1 VPPRQGQ
8 QDRINDDFIKSV
20 REQVTEET
28 SALFLLTGKVTID
41 KVEEAFK
48 DFDKGE
54 LIQSNLSTEQ
64 EAKLREH
71 FGVE

>member
-1 VPPRQGQ
+1 
-8 QDRINDDFIKSV
+8 V